1 MVKRVV
7 IPLVIFANT
16 FSRLQKCY
24 YLYDTKQ
31 TEKGRENGQY
41 GRCPLTVAG
50 FMINCILYVCV
61 IVDLRK
67 VSNFS
72 AISWGSGH
80 GIWHNII
87 YAWVVYVLDV
97 ESFCTL

>member
-1 MVKRVV
+1 MFDDSLIKTRNLKSQHGQKGGNSSCHFCKYV
-7 IPLVIFANT
+7 
-16 FSRLQKCY
+16 QKCY

-72 AISWGSGH
+72 AISWRSG
-80 GIWHNII
+80 I
-87 YAWVVYVLDV
+87 
-97 ESFCTL
+97 